1 MNWKWIKGFN
11 IRPEPIKLQEENV
24 QKKRLAIYLAMIF
37 FFLIWPQKQR
47 QQKQKIANKWDHI
60 KL

>member
-37 FFLIWPQKQR
+37 FGFDPKSKDNR
-47 QQKQKIANKWDHI
+47 SKK
-60 KL
+60 